1 MAGLTRIAHP
11 GLSRTATTR
20 WGWAARLGAVTRTWA
35 GTTGGDRP
43 WLLPLLVLFLAKQVL
58 LIGIVG
64 PFTGHDEVD
73 HFYYIQRLAAGD
85 GLGEVGRVLLPEA
98 AAPYEEYVADFPY
111 NAEVIQPPLY
121 HLTLAGLAR
130 LVPGEG
136 LADLY
141 AFRAVSTILGLAA
154 LAMTYAV
161 AAMLFP
167 ATLFARAG
175 VVAFVAFQP
184 QFSFEAAI
192 VNHDI
197 LVILLF
203 TAVGYLCQR
212 GLRDGFT
219 TGSAL
224 AIGVLNGIGLWTKVS
239 HGLVL
244 PMVAAALLI
253 ATWDRREAGKRAWAR
268 LVGQGALATL
278 LPVVLVSPWFL
289 RSYRLYGD
297 PSGAERLREIPEYGE
312 QASTYPE
319 MVRSTG
325 FWQGRL
331 EDFWANYGWRQ
342 VPFDAGDYQIM
353 WAFWALAG
361 LGIGALAIRGM
372 VGRPLGLPP
381 VLTAFQ
387 RRAMAIWGVG
397 VLAVTVGVLYVGAI
411 QFTQSRFAFPAMA
424 GFALYSVLGWAVW
437 VPVRLRR
444 GGVIV
449 LTLAFLLLTVSTAV
463 RFLIPF
469 YHGPGGGW
477 VPAS

>member
-1 MAGLTRIAHP
+1 MALPVIPRRSAMA
-11 GLSRTATTR
+11 REATVR
-20 WGWAARLGAVTRTWA
+20 PRAAWLDL
-35 GTTGGDRP
+35 DRA
-43 WLLPLLVLFLAKQVL
+43 WLVPLLVLFLAKQVL
-58 LIGIVG
+58 LVGIIG

-73 HFYYIQRLAAGD
+73 HFYYIQRLAAGQ
-85 GLGEVGRVLLPEA
+85 GLGEVGAVLLPEA

-121 HLTLAGLAR
+121 HVTLAGLAR

-136 LADLY
+136 LGDLF
-141 AFRAVSTILGLAA
+141 AFRAVSAGLGLAA
-154 LAMTYAV
+154 LALTYAI

-167 ATLFARAG
+167 STLFARAG
-175 VVAFVAFQP
+175 TVAFVAFQP

-197 LVILLF
+197 LVIALF

-212 GLRDGFT
+212 GLRDGFGP
-219 TGSAL
+219 GSAL
-224 AIGVLNGIGLWTKVS
+224 AIGLLNGVGLWTKVS

-244 PMVAAALLI
+244 PMVGAALLI
-253 ATWDRREAGKRAWAR
+253 AAWDRRGQGRRAPSRQALAR
-268 LVGQGALATL
+268 LVGHGALATL
-278 LPVVLVSPWFL
+278 LPIVLVSPWFL

-319 MVRSTG
+319 MVRSAG

-342 VPFDAGDYQIM
+342 VPFDAADYQLL
-353 WAFWALAG
+353 WAAWALAG
-361 LGIGALAIRGM
+361 LGLGALAVRGL
-372 VGRPLGLPP
+372 VGGPLRLPP
-381 VLTAFQ
+381 VLTRLQ
-387 RRAMAIWGVG
+387 RRALAMWGVG
-397 VLAVTVGVLYVGAI
+397 ILSVTVGVLYVGTI

-424 GFALYSVLGWAVW
+424 GFALWSTAGWAVW
-437 VPVRLRR
+437 VPARLRN
-444 GGVIV
+444 GATVV
-449 LTLAFLLLTVSTAV
+449 LALAFLLLTVSTAV

>member
-1 MAGLTRIAHP
+1 MVRP
-11 GLSRTATTR
+11 GVAWLD
-20 WGWAARLGAVTRTWA
+20 L
-35 GTTGGDRP
+35 DRA
-43 WLLPLLVLFLAKQVL
+43 WLVPLLVLFLAKQIL
-58 LIGIVG
+58 LVGIVA

-73 HFYYIQRLAAGD
+73 HFYYIQRLAAGE
-85 GLGEVGRVLLPEA
+85 GLGEVGTVLLPEA

-121 HLTLAGLAR
+121 HAILAGLAR
-130 LVPGEG
+130 MVPGEG
-136 LADLY
+136 LGDLFT
-141 AFRAVSTILGLAA
+141 FRAVSVLLGLATLA
-154 LAMTYAV
+154 LTYAI

-175 VVAFVAFQP
+175 MVSFVAFQP

-219 TGSAL
+219 TGTAL
-224 AIGVLNGIGLWTKVS
+224 TIGLLNGVGLWTKVS

-244 PMVAAALLI
+244 PMVGAALLI
-253 ATWDRREAGKRAWAR
+253 ATWDRRQDGSRAVVNLAKY
-268 LVGQGALATL
+268 GTLATL
-278 LPVVLVSPWFL
+278 LPIALVSPWFL

-312 QASTYPE
+312 QASTYRE
-319 MVRSTG
+319 MVTSAS

-331 EDFWANYGWRQ
+331 DDFWANYGWRQ
-342 VPFDAGDYQIM
+342 VPFDAKDYSLI
-353 WAFWALAG
+353 WAVWAVAG
-361 LGIGALAIRGM
+361 LGLGALAIRGLI
-372 VGRPLGLPP
+372 GRPHGLSP
-381 VLTAFQ
+381 VLTGLQ
-387 RRAMAIWGVG
+387 RRSVAMWGVG
-397 VLAVTVGVLYVGAI
+397 IISVTIGVLYVGTI

-424 GFALYSVLGWAVW
+424 GFALWSLVGWVVW
-437 VPVRLRR
+437 VPTRLRQAAT
-444 GGVIV
+444 VAV
-449 LTLAFLLLTVSTAV
+449 VMVFLLLTVSTAV
-463 RFLIPF
+463 RYLIPF
-469 YHGPGGGW
+469 YYGPGGGW